1 VAVGSVRFTV
11 GSKKTHA
18 AQRVPSQKRD
28 KKGLQQAVGSM
39 QKRCNGHELLMTS
52 DVMTNEPKK

>member
-1 VAVGSVRFTV
+1 VAVGGVRFAV

-28 KKGLQQAVGSM
+28 KKGLQQAVAVCRKDATAM
-39 QKRCNGHELLMTS
+39 NC
-52 DVMTNEPKK
+52 